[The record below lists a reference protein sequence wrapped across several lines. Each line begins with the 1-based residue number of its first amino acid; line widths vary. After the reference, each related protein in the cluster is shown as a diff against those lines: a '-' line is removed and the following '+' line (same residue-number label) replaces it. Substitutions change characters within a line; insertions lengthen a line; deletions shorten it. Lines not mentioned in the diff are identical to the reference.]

1 MKSLGRDRSDGG
13 RVRKSS
19 GNRENARHG
28 KAEKDRQLNKRR
40 GDRQIDRE
48 TVGEGTYRWM
58 HCQRE
63 KER

>member
-40 GDRQIDRE
+40 GDRQADRE
-48 TVGEGTYRWM
+48 TVGE
-58 HCQRE
+58 
-63 KER
+63 